1 MATELSSCLPSTLSS
16 THSVCQGCE
25 IENVVHLRS
34 SCEQIR
40 KQKAIENEVEKES
53 DVSSTKKRKK
63 ILVSRKDCPI
73 HAKYRKGA
81 SIESIPEGNECRCR
95 IKGTRIAR
103 KPMKKSSSSGTP
115 SFNTQSLSSVER
127 RPEPEGSCLPSNID
141 STSYILNDYSLFS
154 DCEDIEEDLDVREE
168 LEKLHSKYKGLF
180 SVAYL
185 LKPTSFLKFTLIG
198 SELKNI
204 NCCLKRVLDFSL
216 KFYFHNENFFLGID
230 FFRES
235 IIYYLYIYLYI
246 YIYLCLMHFM

>member
-40 KQKAIENEVEKES
+40 NQKAKGKQIEKES
-53 DVSSTKKRKK
+53 DVSITKKRKK

-95 IKGTRIAR
+95 IKSTKVAK
-103 KPMKKSSSSGTP
+103 KPTKKSSSSGTP
-115 SFNTQSLSSVER
+115 FSHSQSLFSIER
-127 RPEPEGSCLPSNID
+127 RPEPEGSCLPTNID

-154 DCEDIEEDLDVREE
+154 DCEDIDEDLDVREE

-180 SVAYL
+180 SVACL
-185 LKPTSFLKFTLIG
+185 LKSTSFLKFTLIG

-204 NCCLKRVLDFSL
+204 NSCLKRVLDLPL
-216 KFYFHNENFFLGID
+216 KYFTDYFKIIFLGAD
-230 FFRES
+230 FPKEFRYFLS
-235 IIYYLYIYLYI
+235 NAFYVNA
-246 YIYLCLMHFM
+246 